1 MTLTTPICTSRTSQI
16 KLSLSTR
23 PRKRLIP
30 LVRPVQPICSLAAVR
45 AVPVDASD
53 LLTRVG
59 SFGGILVVIL
69 SAFAALAVGEW
80 HDRG

>member
-1 MTLTTPICTSRTSQI
+1 MTLTIPICTSRTSQI

-23 PRKRLIP
+23 LRKRLIP
-30 LVRPVQPICSLAAVR
+30 LVRLVQPSGSLAAVR

-53 LLTRVG
+53 MLIRVVF
-59 SFGGILVVIL
+59 FGGVIVVIL
-69 SAFAALAVGEW
+69 SAFAVLAVGGR